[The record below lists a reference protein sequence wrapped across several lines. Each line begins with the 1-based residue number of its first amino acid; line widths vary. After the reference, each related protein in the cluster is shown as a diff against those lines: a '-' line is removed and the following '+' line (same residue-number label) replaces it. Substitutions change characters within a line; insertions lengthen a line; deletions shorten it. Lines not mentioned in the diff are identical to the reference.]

1 MVILV
6 DKKDYIPRHADKEDT
21 IEIYNSVITQYIKE
35 MKDKEI
41 NEAKRKEQESYQEK
55 EKKKN

>member
-1 MVILV
+1 M

-41 NEAKRKEQESYQEK
+41 NEAKRKEQDNSARPFLRAV
-55 EKKKN
+55 